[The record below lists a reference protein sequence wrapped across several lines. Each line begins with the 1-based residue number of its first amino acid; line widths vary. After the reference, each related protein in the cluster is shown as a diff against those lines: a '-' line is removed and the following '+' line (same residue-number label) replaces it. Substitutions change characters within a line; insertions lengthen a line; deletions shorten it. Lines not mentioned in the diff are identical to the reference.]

1 MAQNDSTT
9 ILKEAIQRIKNLIQ
23 SEKWREAHRACLEIL
38 RYDPENLQIIRL
50 KNKIE
55 KAVQR
60 VNKRA
65 IKEDIQKL
73 QPLWKEKNFDKLLAH
88 LKELRPY
95 RSQHKTLDKF
105 ITKVDKAYAKA
116 YAEDQKEYFDAEME
130 GIQKLLSEKKYQEA
144 ILAAQKLRI
153 TRYHEKDVKKLILK
167 IKNEWIAHEIGS
179 NKKLLESDKYED
191 ALLKAQQIKKIDPES
206 EKIKNLIKSTK
217 SKYQRHKVVE
227 QRDFIYKG
235 LEKTRTLMQLKK
247 FDKALQAASEILE
260 VDPENKKAQYMFGV
274 AKRKA
279 LKSDNKALRKQM
291 KKAKKQMKEEYKKD
305 KSKFIKI

>member
-1 MAQNDSTT
+1 MAQDESTT
-9 ILKEAIQRIKNLIQ
+9 ILKEAIQRIKNLIEH
-23 SEKWREAHRACLEIL
+23 EKWQEAHRACLEIL
-38 RYDPENLQIIRL
+38 RYDPENLQVIRL

-55 KAVQR
+55 KAVQK

-65 IKEDIQKL
+65 INEDIQKL
-73 QPLWKEKNFDKLLAH
+73 KPLWKEKNFQKLLDH

-95 RSQHKTLDKF
+95 RKQHKALDHF
-105 ITKVDKAYAKA
+105 ISKVDKAYAKA
-116 YAEDQKEYFDAEME
+116 YAENQKEYFEAEMKN
-130 GIQKLLSEKKYQEA
+130 IQKLLEQKEYQKA

-153 TRYHEKDVKKLILK
+153 TKYHEKDVKRLILK
-167 IKNEWIAHEIGS
+167 IKNEWIAHEIAD

-206 EKIKNLIKSTK
+206 EKIKHLIKTTK
-217 SKYQRHKVVE
+217 DKYQRHKVVE

-247 FDKALQAASEILE
+247 FDKALQAASEILD
-260 VDPENKKAQYMFGV
+260 VDPENKKAQYMFQV

-279 LKSDNKALRKQM
+279 LKNDNRALRRQM
-291 KKAKKQMKEEYKKD
+291 KKSKKELKEEYKKD